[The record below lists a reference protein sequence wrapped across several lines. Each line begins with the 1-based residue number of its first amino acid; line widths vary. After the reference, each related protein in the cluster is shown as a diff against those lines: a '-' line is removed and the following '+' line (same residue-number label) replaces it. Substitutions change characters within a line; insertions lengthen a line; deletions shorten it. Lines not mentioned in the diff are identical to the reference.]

1 MTPALLVADAG
12 PLIALARIGGLPWLP
27 ALFTTVVIPRPVWT
41 ECTAA
46 AGKPGAQAISV
57 LAETPGFV
65 IEDPE
70 TEAPLDEGP
79 PRLGPGGTAA
89 IQLAAARRAWVL
101 LDDQLARRYAR
112 QQGLPV
118 IGILGLLK
126 AAQRAGLIPALQPPL
141 LALAATGYRLSRVP
155 IEATL
160 ADSGESS
167 DPDRS

>member
-46 AGKPGAQAISV
+46 LGGKPGAQAILV
-57 LAETPGFV
+57 LAEVSGFV

-70 TEAPLDEGP
+70 TEAPLDEAP
-79 PRLGPGGTAA
+79 PRLGPGETAA
-89 IQLAAARRAWVL
+89 IRRAAARQAWVL
-101 LDDQLARRYAR
+101 LDDQLARRYAQ

-118 IGILGLLK
+118 IGILGVLK
-126 AAQRAGLIPALQPPL
+126 AAKRAGLIPALRPSL
-141 LALAATGYRLSRVP
+141 LALVATGYRLSRTL

-160 ADSGESS
+160 ADSGESL
-167 DPDRS
+167 DP